1 MTKTNVKVSVPLEE
15 YNELINYKRIAEKLA
30 DYVDKL
36 GTSINSTGVI
46 SSKFKKGDRVRIV
59 GADWGGN
66 DSYIGVSGVIESSID
81 SEGDYDVILDY
92 DTASIPQSSLELI

>member
-15 YNELINYKRIAEKLA
+15 YNELIKYKRVAEKLA

-59 GADWGGN
+59 GADWDGD
-66 DSYIGVSGVIESSID
+66 DSYIGVSGVIGSSID
-81 SEGDYDVILDY
+81 AEGDYVVILDY